1 MSRGWTILVA
11 FVGLIGTGSAGAM
24 GQESISPREGLE
36 DAVGRVEAFI
46 REVMQAQDL
55 PAVSIAVV
63 EGPRV
68 VWARGFGLAKPKE
81 GVAATA
87 STVYRVGSV
96 SKLFTDLAVMQLVEE
111 GKLDLDAPVSRY
123 LPGFAPGNPFGTP
136 ITVRQMMSH
145 RSGLVRESPVGHYFD
160 PTSPSIADSVRS
172 LNDTELVFA
181 PEARSKYSNAAIATV
196 GLVVETLRGEPF
208 AAAVTRTVLEPLGLD
223 STAYKPLPPMEKN
236 LATGQMWTYD
246 GRTFDAPT
254 FPLGHAPAGNLYST
268 VLDLGKFLTA
278 LLDEGRG
285 PGGPVVKPETLKAM
299 WTPQF
304 AAEGEGPSRGF
315 GLGFI
320 LAELDGHRKVGHN
333 GAVYGFATEVSALPD
348 DGLGV
353 AVVISKDCAN
363 ATATRI
369 ADAALR
375 MMLATKDGEPLPT
388 IETTEPLP
396 PGLARR
402 LQARYVAKEGKST
415 VELVARG
422 DRLYLLR
429 STGGPRLEL
438 RAGAGGDTLV
448 ADDALGFGTA
458 VVPGDASITVDGIAF
473 ERTADAKPSPPEA
486 GWSGLIGEYGWDHNT
501 LYILEREGRLFA
513 LIEWFFYDPLEEVA
527 PDVFKFP
534 DGGLYVAEPLKF
546 MRDASGRATQVEAA
560 SVVFVRRKIDGDDG
574 STFKIR
580 PTRPVAEL
588 RPEALA
594 ASPPAET
601 GRLAP
606 DLVDLTTLDPAIEL
620 DIRYATANNF
630 VGTPFYSS
638 ARAFLQRP
646 AAEALAKAHR
656 GLKEAGYGLLIHD
669 AYRPWHVTKMFWDV
683 TPVASR
689 GFVADPSKG
698 SRHNRGCAVDL
709 TLYDLASGRPI
720 EMVGGYDE
728 FSTRSSPDYPG
739 GTSLQRWHR
748 ELLRRA
754 MEELDFTVN
763 VVEWW
768 HFDFKD
774 WSKYPI
780 LNRTFEQLGA
790 TAAPR

>member
-1 MSRGWTILVA
+1 MVLIVA
-11 FVGLIGTGSAGAM
+11 WSASAM
-24 GQESISPREGLE
+24 GQGLIRPGAGLE
-36 DAVGRVEAFI
+36 EAAGRIETFV
-46 REVMQAQDL
+46 RELMKVQGL
-55 PAVSIAVV
+55 PAVSIAMV
-63 EGPRV
+63 EGRRV
-68 VWARGFGLAKPKE
+68 VWARGFGLARPEE
-81 GVAATA
+81 GVEATA
-87 STVYRVGSV
+87 TTVYRVGSV

-123 LPGFAPGNPFGTP
+123 LPGFAPKNLFGKP
-136 ITVRQMMSH
+136 ITVRQLMSH

-160 PTSPSIADSVRS
+160 PTSPTLADSVRS

-196 GLVVETLRGEPF
+196 GLVVETLRGVPF
-208 AAAVTRTVLEPLGLD
+208 AEAVTRTVLEPLGLE
-223 STAYKPLPPMEKN
+223 STAFVRSPSIEKD
-236 LATGQMWTYD
+236 LAVGQMWTYD

-254 FPLGHAPAGNLYST
+254 FPLGHAPAGNLYSN
-268 VLDLGKFLTA
+268 VLDLGKFLAA

-285 PGGPVVKPETLKAM
+285 PGGPIVKPETLKAM
-299 WTPQF
+299 WTLQF
-304 AAEGEGPSRGF
+304 VEGKKKPTRGF
-315 GLGFI
+315 GLGF
-320 LAELDGHRKVGHN
+320 LLSELDGHRKVGHN
-333 GAVYGFATEVSALPD
+333 GAVYGFATEFSALPD
-348 DGLGV
+348 DGVGV

-363 ATATRI
+363 TSAARI

-375 MMLATKDGEPLPT
+375 MMLAMKEGKPLPM
-388 IETTEPLP
+388 IETTEPLQ

-402 LQARYVAKEGKST
+402 LEGRYHSKEGNSA
-415 VELVARG
+415 VELIARG
-422 DRLYLLR
+422 DRLFFLR
-429 STGGPRLEL
+429 QAGGPRLSL
-438 RAGAGGDTLV
+438 RARPGGDALLT
-448 ADDALGFGTA
+448 DDPLGYGTV
-458 VVPGDASITVDGIAF
+458 VVPGDGSITVDGVAF
-473 ERTADAKPSPPEA
+473 ERATEAKPPPVRPD
-486 GWSGLIGEYGWDHNT
+486 WSGLIGEYGWDHNT
-501 LYILEREGRLFA
+501 LYILERQGKLFA

-534 DGGLYVAEPLKF
+534 DGGLYIKEPLRF
-546 MRDASGRATQVEAA
+546 TRDASGRATQVEAA
-560 SVVFVRRKIDGDDG
+560 SVVFARRKIDGDDG

-594 ASPPAET
+594 ASPPAEA
-601 GRLAP
+601 GRLEP
-606 DLVDLTTLDPAIEL
+606 DLVDLTTLDPAIKL

-630 VGTPFYSS
+630 VGTPLYSS
-638 ARAFLQRP
+638 ARSYLQRP
-646 AAEALAKAHR
+646 AAEALAKVHR
-656 GLKEAGYGLLIHD
+656 GLEEEGYGLLIHD
-669 AYRPWHVTKMFWDV
+669 AYRPWHVTKMFWDA
-683 TPVASR
+683 TPEESR

-709 TLYDLASGRPI
+709 TLYALTSGRPI

-754 MEELDFTVN
+754 MEEQGFTVN
-763 VVEWW
+763 MVEWW

-780 LNRTFEQLGA
+780 LNRTFEELD
-790 TAAPR
+790 AAASPR

>member
-1 MSRGWTILVA
+1 MNRRWTDLFA
-11 FVGLIGTGSAGAM
+11 FAGLIVAWSASAI
-24 GQESISPREGLE
+24 GQESIPPREGLE
-36 DAVGRVEAFI
+36 QTVGRVEAFI
-46 REVMQAQDL
+46 GEVMKAQGL

-68 VWARGFGLAKPKE
+68 VWARGFGLAKPEE
-81 GVAATA
+81 GAAATA

-96 SKLFTDLAVMQLVEE
+96 SKLFTDMAVMQLVEQ
-111 GKLDLDAPVSRY
+111 GKLDLDSPVSRY
-123 LPGFAPGNPFGTP
+123 LPDFAPRNPFGKP

-172 LNDTELVFA
+172 LNGTELVFA

-208 AAAVTRTVLEPLGLD
+208 AASVTRTVLKPLGLD
-223 STAYKPLPPMEKN
+223 STAFERLPSMGKN

-268 VLDLGKFLTA
+268 VLDLGKFLSA

-285 PGGPVVKPETLKAM
+285 PGGPIVKPETLKAM
-299 WTPQF
+299 WMPQF
-304 AAEGEGPSRGF
+304 VKEGEAPTRGF

-320 LAELDGHRKVGHN
+320 LSELDGHRKVGHN
-333 GAVYGFATEVSALPD
+333 GAVYGFATEFSALPD

-363 ATATRI
+363 ATAARI

-375 MMLATKDGEPLPT
+375 MMLAAKKGEPPPT

-396 PGLARR
+396 TGLARR
-402 LQARYVAKEGKST
+402 LQARYVAKEGKSA
-415 VELVARG
+415 VELTARD
-422 DRLYLLR
+422 DRLFFLR
-429 STGGPRLEL
+429 SNGGPRLEL
-438 RAGAGGDTLV
+438 RARAGGDNLV
-448 ADDALGFGTA
+448 ADDALGFGTKI
-458 VVPGDASITVDGIAF
+458 VPGDGSITVDGVAY
-473 ERTADAKPSPPEA
+473 ERATGAKPSPPQA
-486 GWSGLIGEYGWDHNT
+486 GWSGLIGEYGWDHDT

-534 DGGLYVAEPLKF
+534 DGGLYIKEPLRF
-546 MRDASGRATQVEAA
+546 TRDASGRATQVEAA

-588 RPEALA
+588 RPVALA

-606 DLVDLTTLDPAIEL
+606 DLVDLTTLDPAIKL

-638 ARAFLQRP
+638 ARAYMQRP

-656 GLKEAGYGLLIHD
+656 GLREKGYGLLIHD
-669 AYRPWHVTKMFWDV
+669 AYRPWHVTKMFWDA

-728 FSTRSSPDYPG
+728 FSPRSSPDYPG

-754 MEELDFTVN
+754 MEEQGFTVN

>member
-1 MSRGWTILVA
+1 MSRGCKSRFA
-11 FVGLIGTGSAGAM
+11 FVALIAAWSASAM
-24 GQESISPREGLE
+24 GQDSVSPRAGLE
-36 DAVGRVEAFI
+36 QAAGRIEAFI
-46 REVMQAQDL
+46 RELMEVQGL

-68 VWARGFGLAKPKE
+68 VWARGFGLAKSKE

-96 SKLFTDLAVMQLVEE
+96 SKLFTDMAVMQLVEE

-123 LPGFAPGNPFGTP
+123 LPGFAPRNPFGKP

-160 PTSPSIADSVRS
+160 PTSPSINDSVRS

-208 AAAVTRTVLEPLGLD
+208 AAAVTRSVLEPLGLE
-223 STAYKPLPPMEKN
+223 SSAFERTPAMEEN
-236 LATGQMWTYD
+236 LARGQMWTYD

-268 VLDLGKFLTA
+268 VLDLGKFLSA

-285 PGGPVVKPETLKAM
+285 PGGPIVKPGTLKAM

-304 AAEGEGPSRGF
+304 VGEGEKPTRGF

-320 LAELDGHRKVGHN
+320 LSELDGHRKLGHN
-333 GAVYGFATEVSALPD
+333 GAVYGFATEFSALPD

-363 ATATRI
+363 ASATRI

-375 MMLATKDGEPLPT
+375 MMLATKEGEPPPT
-388 IETTEPLP
+388 VETSRPLP
-396 PGLARR
+396 SGLARR
-402 LQARYVAKEGKST
+402 LQARYVAKEGKSA
-415 VELVARG
+415 VELIARD
-422 DRLYLLR
+422 DRLYFLR
-429 STGGPRLEL
+429 SAGGPRLAL
-438 RAGAGGDTLV
+438 CARSGGDTLV
-448 ADDALGFGTA
+448 TDDPLGFGTV
-458 VVPGDASITVDGIAF
+458 VVPGDRSITVDGVAF
-473 ERTADAKPSPPEA
+473 DRAADARPSPPRAE
-486 GWSGLIGEYGWDHNT
+486 WSGLIGEYGWDHNT
-501 LYILEREGRLFA
+501 LYILEREGKLFA

-534 DGGLYVAEPLKF
+534 DGGLYIKEPLKF
-546 MRDASGRATQVEAA
+546 TRDASGRATRVEAA

-594 ASPPAET
+594 ASPPVEE

-606 DLVDLTTLDPAIEL
+606 DLVDLTTLDPAIKL

-646 AAEALAKAHR
+646 AAEALAKAHLA
-656 GLKEAGYGLLIHD
+656 LKERGYGLLIHD
-669 AYRPWHVTKMFWDV
+669 AYRPWHVTKMFWDA
-683 TPVASR
+683 TPDASR

-754 MEELDFTVN
+754 MEEQCFTVN

-774 WSKYPI
+774 WSKYQI
-780 LNRTFEQLGA
+780 LNRTFEELGA
-790 TAAPR
+790 AASPQ